1 MINLFTY
8 FDSITYKNKNVS
20 ITNKDT
26 ITIKY
31 KEVLGNIKD
40 LIPKLK
46 LSFNQIYL
54 HYFAAIN

>member
-46 LSFNQIYL
+46 LSFN
-54 HYFAAIN
+54 